1 MNGLF
6 HGLDFR
12 KLQSGPALFS
22 FGSFLYAL
30 VVVMAW
36 AFALGTI
43 YDWLRNRFANQ
54 A

>member
-1 MNGLF
+1 
-6 HGLDFR
+6 
-12 KLQSGPALFS
+12 
-22 FGSFLYAL
+22 
-30 VVVMAW
+30 VVMAW